1 MRQIY
6 AEENI
11 KKEENINIFNML
23 KENIKIFNKGRK
35 YTSDIH
41 FCLKF

>member
-1 MRQIY
+1 MQQIY
-6 AEENI
+6 DEEN
-11 KKEENINIFNML
+11 L
-23 KENIKIFNKGRK
+23 KIFNKGRK